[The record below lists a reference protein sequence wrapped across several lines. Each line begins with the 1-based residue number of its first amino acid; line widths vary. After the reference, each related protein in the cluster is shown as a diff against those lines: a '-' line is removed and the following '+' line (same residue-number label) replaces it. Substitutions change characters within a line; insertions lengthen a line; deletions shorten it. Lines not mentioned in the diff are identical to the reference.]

1 MKPNNL
7 MAVEAAV
14 GLWAGTATGDI
25 VTNNFTFTVNEAVPD
40 GDWNGLA
47 LPINLSGVDGTI
59 SDVTVT
65 LNLSGGFN
73 GDLFADLVHDS
84 GFAVLLNRVGL
95 SSSNSFGYAD
105 PGFSSLVLSDTALGG
120 DIHFYGGN
128 GGLPLSGTYQPDGR
142 TVDPVATSP
151 DDFDAAARDAML
163 SSFQGVTPDGTWVL
177 FLADLGPGGQS
188 TLLSWSLQIVTVPE
202 PATWALALLVGTA
215 VAVSR
220 ARRKTGGGS

>member
-1 MKPNNL
+1 
-7 MAVEAAV
+7 
-14 GLWAGTATGDI
+14 
-25 VTNNFTFTVNEAVPD
+25 
-40 GDWNGLA
+40 
-47 LPINLSGVDGTI
+47 
-59 SDVTVT
+59 
-65 LNLSGGFN
+65 
-73 GDLFADLVHDS
+73 
-84 GFAVLLNRVGL
+84 
-95 SSSNSFGYAD
+95 
-105 PGFSSLVLSDTALGG
+105 
-120 DIHFYGGN
+120 
-128 GGLPLSGTYQPDGR
+128 
-142 TVDPVATSP
+142 VATSP